1 MSSEPNSVV
10 SRLINRVFPRMPDFY
25 SLINEQCDLAVEVMS
40 ELVAFMSSGN
50 WDKAVLVRKLEKRG
64 DELKARNIDVLNKA
78 FSTPMDR
85 EDLYRAIVTVD
96 HVVNYAK
103 TTVREMEVLGV
114 QPDNYTLEMAQLL
127 HQGVV
132 ALQRGFRKLS
142 KDPAS
147 AEEDADAARKAERNT
162 EKIYRRALADL
173 LDPDH
178 YIKTRN
184 DKHSAAIASIEGLL
198 EPLGQHSEPVAL
210 AVAFVVDTFK
220 QREIY
225 RHLSNAGDRLAH
237 AGEVLHDIVVKIS

>member
-1 MSSEPNSVV
+1 MSGKSNSVV
-10 SRLINRVFPRMPDFY
+10 FWLIGRVFPRMPDFY

-40 ELVAFMSSGN
+40 EFVAFMSSGN
-50 WDKAVLVRKLEKRG
+50 WDKALRVRKLEKRG
-64 DELKARNIDVLNKA
+64 DELKARNIDVLNRA

-96 HVVNYAK
+96 HIINYAK

-114 QPDNYTLEMAQLL
+114 QPDNHMLEMAELL
-127 HQGVV
+127 HQGAL

-142 KDPAS
+142 SDPAS

-178 YIKTRN
+178 YIKTRH

-198 EPLGQHSEPVAL
+198 EPLGQHGEPVAL
-210 AVAFVVDTFK
+210 ALAFVVDTFK
-220 QREIY
+220 RREIY
-225 RHLSNAGDRLAH
+225 RHLSNAADRLAH
-237 AGEVLHDIVVKIS
+237 AGEVLHDIVVKIC

>member
-1 MSSEPNSVV
+1 MSSKPSSFV
-10 SRLINRVFPRMPDFY
+10 SRLIDRVFPRMPDFY
-25 SLINEQCDLAVEVMS
+25 SLINQQCDLAVEVMS
-40 ELVAFMSSGN
+40 ELVDFMSSGN
-50 WDKAVLVRKLEKRG
+50 WDKAVLIRALEKRG
-64 DELKARNIDVLNKA
+64 DVLKARNIDVLNKA

-85 EDLYRAIVTVD
+85 EDLYRAIVMVD

-103 TTVREMEVLGV
+103 TTVREMEVLDV

-127 HQGVV
+127 HHGVV
-132 ALQRGFRKLS
+132 ALQRGFSKLPS
-142 KDPAS
+142 DPAS
-147 AEEDADAARKAERNT
+147 AEEDAYAARKAERNT

-178 YIKTRN
+178 YIKTHN
-184 DKHSAAIASIEGLL
+184 DQHSAAIASIEGLL

-220 QREIY
+220 RREVY
-225 RHLSNAGDRLAH
+225 RHMSNASDRLAH